1 MNNEI
6 ISALHK
12 KIENLPASAH
22 FEVFKI
28 IKKYDIPF
36 NENSNGIF
44 INMSHIKTDCIN
56 ELTTHI
62 NWLDEQKS
70 FLQKDE
76 QVKNQYRENFFT

>member
-1 MNNEI
+1 MNIEKLNL
-6 ISALHK
+6 LHK
-12 KIENLPASAH
+12 KIESLPASAH

-44 INMSHIKTDCIN
+44 INMSYMNDDCIN
-56 ELTTHI
+56 DLTAHI
-62 NWLDEQKS
+62 NWLEEQKT

-76 QVKNQYRENFFT
+76 LVKNQYREDFFT